1 MRNHY
6 SHLLL
11 ILNPV
16 LYLGMLVTNYLA
28 VTLPINGKSTGELS
42 DLYPNLFVPD
52 GLTFSIWGVI
62 YLLLLL
68 FIFTPLVKRIQNK
81 YTTDPPVKTQVLTAV
96 SCLLNISWIICW
108 HYEYV
113 FASILIMLCLLF
125 TLITLYG
132 AIQNTQTDLCVHSL
146 TTKLPVSVY
155 LGWITVATIANVTAG
170 LVHWQWNGLSLPEHI
185 WTVIMICIAALL
197 TVIMV
202 LKHNDWAFA
211 LVIIWALW
219 GIIRKRTTTSPLF
232 PEIVNTAIVAIIGI
246 LIITGI
252 RLFRSLRKA
261 KS

>member
-1 MRNHY
+1 MRIHY
-6 SHLLL
+6 SRLLL

-16 LYLGMLVTNYLA
+16 LYLGMLGTNFLA
-28 VTLPINGKSTGELS
+28 ITLPINGKSTGELS

-62 YLLLLL
+62 YLLLLFL
-68 FIFTPLVKRIQNK
+68 IFTPLVKRIQKK
-81 YTTDPPVKTQVLTAV
+81 YTTDPPIKTQVLTAV

-132 AIQNTQTDLCVHSL
+132 AVQNTQTDLPVHSL
-146 TTKLPVSVY
+146 TIKLPVSVY

-170 LVHWQWNGLSLPEHI
+170 LVHWHWNRLGLPEHT
-185 WTVIMICIAALL
+185 WTVIMISIATLL
-197 TVIMV
+197 TCIMV
-202 LKHNDWAFA
+202 LKYNDWAFA

-219 GIIRKRTTTSPLF
+219 GIIRKRTVASPLF
-232 PEIVNTAIVAIIGI
+232 PDIVNTATIAIIGI
-246 LIITGI
+246 LIITCI
-252 RLFRSLRKA
+252 RLFSCLRKT